1 MAGGLREIVI
11 DSRRCPLN
19 FSEFTLKEL
28 ERDKEGSWINDI
40 PDGNDRSID
49 AVRYAVM
56 DDVA

>member
-1 MAGGLREIVI
+1 MI
-11 DSRRCPLN
+11 DSRRCPLT

-28 ERDKEGSWINDI
+28 ERDKEGSWIDDT

-56 DDVA
+56 DDVLRGLTANC